1 VITKKTQHKV
11 IEWLAAGSASEPAK
25 VIALWLAFGIK
36 HRAVLTPARPEE
48 FEGCLQLLGAVP
60 ELREYHFRLAKL
72 SAAWKV
78 LIAEWSA
85 IEAKF
90 REEAE
95 LPRYQVT
102 AAMLR
107 EAEAAVPSA

>member
-1 VITKKTQHKV
+1 MITKRTQHKV

-36 HRAVLTPARPEE
+36 HRAVLTPAHPDE
-48 FEGCLQLLGAVP
+48 FEGCLQLLAAVP
-60 ELREYHFRLAKL
+60 ELREYLFRMAKL
-72 SAAWKV
+72 SAAWKA
-78 LIAEWSA
+78 LIPQWSA
-85 IEAKF
+85 IETKF
-90 REEAE
+90 REEAK

-107 EAEAAVPSA
+107 EAEAAIPSA